1 MSGSTETRARRL
13 GDSSIDPSI
22 HTPTRAYR
30 TAGQRVNIESG
41 SGSHAVEVLVAPL
54 GATESPQ
61 EREACVRAM
70 ATAGF
75 GLVGGSDTGGRSRSM
90 GRRTGSQHH
99 GPSSISMRRLL
110 FLALLLALL
119 RPCPAPPINPGAQ
132 NEELKLP
139 IVRDTIKVSS
149 ARSIYRLNSWLD

>member
-1 MSGSTETRARRL
+1 
-13 GDSSIDPSI
+13 
-22 HTPTRAYR
+22 
-30 TAGQRVNIESG
+30 
-41 SGSHAVEVLVAPL
+41 
-54 GATESPQ
+54 
-61 EREACVRAM
+61 M

-75 GLVGGSDTGGRSRSM
+75 GLVGGPDTEDRSRGM
-90 GRRTGSQHH
+90 GRRTGSQQH

-149 ARSIYRLNSWLD
+149 ARSTYQLHGWIDRSDRSVDLIGGSTGRPDRGRLAGAFHSMTHDAAKNSREIPPRAPALTNHIYI